1 MGKLF
6 DPVSS
11 GLEESFRLTRF
22 SNLLG
27 SACRAPAEVNKKLL
41 ERATEPQQASVQKST
56 YPPPRAVSGSCQ
68 IVRSKNGF
76 TDIFVASDVVYPPVD
91 DPHIAGQAACAHC
104 LAPIYAAGVVEVE
117 TVNLLMTSSTKM
129 SDRERNVVLPKIVA
143 GFQQCCEK
151 ANAIMTQ
158 SPLALNPSL
167 TISGQVNAF
176 MNVGSR
182 EFVPSDMAQKGDVLV
197 LTKPLGTHVAC
208 MGHMWMEQNQE
219 KWNRMKQVVT
229 EQDVERGY
237 QDAMFNM
244 LRLNRDA
251 SRFMAQFN
259 AHGATAVAG
268 YGILGHAKLLAQR
281 QQKKVN
287 FVIHNLPVIAKMNTI
302 AKAMGNSF
310 GLAKG
315 VAPETSG
322 GLLIA
327 LPREEAAKF
336 CAELRRVEGHQAWIV
351 GIVEDG
357 EGTATVIERPRIIE
371 VVTGDDG
378 SVQSAPPSSNS
389 SRRGKVSSST
399 ASRPSSVLQ
408 KGPKSK
414 TVISS
419 HDSSN
424 ANRVCAT
431 QVSTIVPITNHV
443 SYQMPQQ
450 KQPIQG
456 TSVIQNHSSVPTIT
470 MTQAPTPIQTQ
481 NVQAS
486 HHRPLIHKS
495 HQNHNQPRQ
504 SHQHQLILPKMPVDN
519 SNKQIQTST
528 GATLTELQPTTSR
541 SLSSHNAVSGAE
553 ISNWYQH
560 QGLHMGQHQHQVY
573 GNSQSPILNLHPQTQ
588 SHPQSVIHSTGPIL
602 PAASSHANQHR
613 RNPNN
618 V

>member
-41 ERATEPQQASVQKST
+41 ERATEPEQASVQKST

-76 TDIFVASDVVYPPVD
+76 TDIFVASDIVYPPVD

-129 SDRERNVVLPKIVA
+129 SDRERDVVLPKIVA

-182 EFVPSDMAQKGDVLV
+182 DFVASDMAQKGDVLV

-302 AKAMGNSF
+302 AKAMGNTF
-310 GLAKG
+310 GLSRG
-315 VAPETSG
+315 VAPEISG

-357 EGTATVIERPRIIE
+357 EGGATVIERPRIIE
-371 VVTGDDG
+371 VITADDG
-378 SVQSAPPSSNS
+378 SVQSAPPSSNT
-389 SRRGKVSSST
+389 SRRGKASAT
-399 ASRPSSVLQ
+399 IASRPSSVLQ
-408 KGPKSK
+408 KGPKSSVQK
-414 TVISS
+414 SVISS
-419 HDSSN
+419 QDSRSSN
-424 ANRVCAT
+424 RVSAT

-450 KQPIQG
+450 KQIQE
-456 TSVIQNHSSVPTIT
+456 TSVIQNHSSVPAIT
-470 MTQAPTPIQTQ
+470 LTPNPTTIQTQ
-481 NVQAS
+481 NVQAN
-486 HHRPLIHKS
+486 HRLLIHGTS
-495 HQNHNQPRQ
+495 HQNHHPPRQ
-504 SHQHQLILPKMPVDN
+504 SHQHQLILPKIPVDN

-528 GATLTELQPTTSR
+528 GTTLTELQPTTSR
-541 SLSSHNAVSGAE
+541 SLAGSGHAHIPVSGSE
-553 ISNWYQH
+553 ISSWYQH
-560 QGLHMGQHQHQVY
+560 QGQHMGQPQNQVY
-573 GNSQSPILNLHPQTQ
+573 GSQSPILNLHPQTQ
-588 SHPQSVIHSTGPIL
+588 SHPQSVIHSTLG
-602 PAASSHANQHR
+602 SHANHHR

>member
-1 MGKLF
+1 MSVGKLF

-41 ERATEPQQASVQKST
+41 ERSPPEASPEQASVVQKST

-68 IVRSKNGF
+68 IVR
-76 TDIFVASDVVYPPVD
+76 ID

-129 SDRERNVVLPKIVA
+129 SDRERDVVLPKIVA
-143 GFQQCCEK
+143 GFQECCER

-182 EFVPSDMAQKGDVLV
+182 EFVASDAAQKGDVLV

-208 MGHMWMEQNQE
+208 MAHMWMEQNQE
-219 KWNRMKQVVT
+219 KWNRLKQVVT

-244 LRLNRDA
+244 VRLNRDA

-268 YGILGHAKLLAQR
+268 YGILGHAKLLAKR
-281 QQKKVN
+281 QKKKVN
-287 FVIHNLPVIAKMNTI
+287 FVIHNLPVLAKMNTI

-315 VAPETSG
+315 VAPEISG
-322 GLLIA
+322 GMLIA

-336 CAELRRVEGHQAWIV
+336 CAELRRIEGHQAWIV

-357 EGTATVIERPRIIE
+357 EGDATVIERPRIIE
-371 VVTGDDG
+371 VVTGADG
-378 SVQSAPPSSNS
+378 SVQSAPPSSSS
-389 SRRGKVSSST
+389 SRRGKTNSNSST
-399 ASRPSSVLQ
+399 ASSSSRPSGVQLLQ
-408 KGPKSK
+408 KGPKSNNNS
-414 TVISS
+414 TS
-419 HDSSN
+419 HQQQQSASN
-424 ANRVCAT
+424 NRVSAT
-431 QVSTIVPITNHV
+431 QVSTIVPITSHAPNN
-443 SYQMPQQ
+443 YQQLSKQQ
-450 KQPIQG
+450 QIQA
-456 TSVIQNHSSVPTIT
+456 TSVIQNHSSAPTIT
-470 MTQAPTPIQTQ
+470 MATPQ
-481 NVQAS
+481 NAQ
-486 HHRPLIHKS
+486 HHSRPLIHANQV
-495 HQNHNQPRQ
+495 HQNQQAATRPH
-504 SHQHQLILPKMPVDN
+504 HQHQRILPKIPVE
-519 SNKQIQTST
+519 NKSTS
-528 GATLTELQPTTSR
+528 GPTLTELQPTTSR
-541 SLSSHNAVSGAE
+541 SLAQAGHISVSRAEMNNA
-553 ISNWYQH
+553 WYQTNQDH
-560 QGLHMGQHQHQVY
+560 PQLMSQQQQQQQQHQVY
-573 GNSQSPILNLHPQTQ
+573 NSQSPILNLHPHSQPA
-588 SHPQSVIHSTGPIL
+588 HPQSVIHSTL
-602 PAASSHANQHR
+602 TSTHANNINQHR
-613 RNPNN
+613 RNPN